1 MMPNPVILLLADDD
15 KDDCLFFKD
24 ALDELPIT
32 ADLTTVHDGEQLMEL
47 LAEKAFE
54 PPPPHVL
61 FLDLNMPR
69 KNGFECLAEIKL
81 DEKLKLL
88 PVIIFSTSFE
98 QDVVN
103 LLYKKGAHYYIR
115 KPAEFSQLKKVIYQA
130 LLLATEENT
139 MQPAKED
146 FVLKGDLEAIAL

>member
-24 ALDELPIT
+24 ALEELPLT
-32 ADLTTVHDGEQLMEL
+32 ANLTTVHDGEQLMQL
-47 LAEKAFE
+47 LSKEKVA

-69 KNGFECLAEIKL
+69 KNGFECLEEIKR
-81 DEKLKLL
+81 DERLRQL
-88 PVIIFSTSFE
+88 PVIVFSTSFE

-103 LLYKKGAHYYIR
+103 LLYKKGAQYYIR
-115 KPAEFSQLKKVIYQA
+115 KPAEFSELKRVIHRA
-130 LLLATEENT
+130 LVLATQEH
-139 MQPAKED
+139 MSQPAKED
-146 FVLKGDLEAIAL
+146 FVLKGESEAIQP

>member
-24 ALDELPIT
+24 ALGELPIT
-32 ADLTTVHDGEQLMEL
+32 ADLTTVHDGEQLMNL
-47 LAEKAFE
+47 LVAKAFE

-69 KNGFECLAEIKL
+69 KNGFEVLAELKL
-81 DEKLKLL
+81 DEKLKHL

-98 QDVVN
+98 QDVAN
-103 LLYKKGAHYYIR
+103 LLYKKGAQYYIR

-130 LLLATEENT
+130 LLLATEDNST
-139 MQPAKED
+139 QPAWGN
-146 FVLKGDLEAIAL
+146 FVLKGEEGVPA